1 MMSLHGS
8 SVDVLKAIFKVAD
21 VDLRVGQTQVSKALG
36 FEVYPGEMLAIL
48 GRNGVGKSTLLSC
61 LAGLPRG
68 EMAGDISLGGKTYQ
82 AWGDRASACW
92 RGWLAQKQQDQF
104 SATVLETVISG
115 RHPHLNRWSWES
127 ADDRALALASLAAVG
142 MTDFAARDVLTLSG
156 GERQRV
162 AVATILTQ
170 NPTLYFMDEPLAHL
184 DLNHQIEVLNLLR
197 GKAKRERVSAI
208 MVLHEPGLAHR
219 YCDSA
224 LLLFGEGEWLYG
236 SASAVLTADN
246 LSRLYGYPLL
256 QIENPGADGQVQR
269 WFVPA

>member
-1 MMSLHGS
+1 MTTMHSHSL
-8 SVDVLKAIFKVAD
+8 DALKAIFKVVD
-21 VDLRVGQTQVSKALG
+21 VDLRVGQTEVCKALG

-68 EMAGDISLGGKTYQ
+68 EMSGDVLLGGKSYQ
-82 AWGDRASACW
+82 DWGDRASACW

-104 SATVLETVISG
+104 SATVLETAISG

-127 ADDRALALASLAAVG
+127 TDDHAMALDALAAVG
-142 MTDFAARDVLTLSG
+142 MADFADRDVLTLSG

-184 DLNHQIEVLNLLR
+184 DLNHQIEVLDLLR
-197 GKAKRERVSAI
+197 NKAKRARVSAM
-208 MVLHEPGLAHR
+208 MVLHEPGLAYR
-219 YCDSA
+219 YCDSV

-236 SASAVLTADN
+236 SSAAVLTAEN

-256 QIENPGADGQVQR
+256 QIESAEVAGQTHR

>member
-1 MMSLHGS
+1 MTAHQNI
-8 SVDVLKAIFKVAD
+8 DALKALFKVSD
-21 VDLRVGQTQVSKALG
+21 VNLQVGETNVSRDLG
-36 FEVYPGEMLAIL
+36 FEIFPGEMTAIL

-68 EMAGDISLGGKTYQ
+68 EMTGDVLLGNKTYAQ
-82 AWGDRASACW
+82 WGDRAAACW

-104 SATVLETVISG
+104 SSTVLETVISG
-115 RHPHLNRWSWES
+115 RHPHLNRWAWES
-127 ADDRALALASLAAVG
+127 SDDQGLALASLSAVG
-142 MTDFAARDVLTLSG
+142 MDSFAERDVLTLSG

-170 NPTLYFMDEPLAHL
+170 NPSLYFMDEPLAHL
-184 DLNHQIEVLNLLR
+184 DLNHQIEVLELMRN
-197 GKAKRERVSAI
+197 KARKERVSCI

-224 LLLFGEGEWLYG
+224 LLLFGEGEWQYG
-236 SASAVLTADN
+236 SVSTVLTAEN
-246 LSRLYGYPLL
+246 LSRLYGYPLV
-256 QIENPGADGQVQR
+256 QIERADAAGVMQR